1 MFMYEDSEEED
12 IDLES
17 DVADNII
24 LIADIEWSPLIDYVP
39 WNDPNF
45 AQDIAAR
52 IKGITIESFA
62 KEVDLW
68 QQNISA
74 LPHYDELKIRQEV
87 RSWDISI
94 PGKDEFNFETHAM
107 FYSLQVQYR
116 NRLTEIVSVVN
127 AHHEMLSQASKAL
140 SAMATKLASG
150 TAVEKQ
156 GIGAF
161 TVHPFTIAQ
170 TNSKRLLTY
179 LEAVM
184 KNIEFASFQMDRLLK
199 EHQAL
204 SRINM
209 NFHNEG
215 MSALLNQDRSSLKSN
230 FNNSTEIR
238 SRNRRIN

>member
-1 MFMYEDSEEED
+1 MYEDSEEED
-12 IDLES
+12 VDL
-17 DVADNII
+17 DVAENTI

-39 WNDPNF
+39 WTDPNF

-52 IKGITIESFA
+52 IKGITVESFA

-68 QQNISA
+68 QQNLSV

-87 RSWDISI
+87 RAWDISI
-94 PGKDEFNFETHAM
+94 PSNDEFNFETHAM

-140 SAMATKLASG
+140 SAMATKLATG

-161 TVHPFTIAQ
+161 TVHPFTVAQ

-184 KNIEFASFQMDRLLK
+184 KNIEFAAYQMDRLLK

-215 MSALLNQDRSSLKSN
+215 MSALMNQDRSGLKTN

-238 SRNRRIN
+238 TRNRRIN

>member
-1 MFMYEDSEEED
+1 MYMYEDSEEED
-12 IDLES
+12 IDLDSEE
-17 DVADNII
+17 ADNTI

-39 WNDPNF
+39 WTDPGF

-52 IKGITIESFA
+52 IKGITVENFA
-62 KEVDLW
+62 KEVDIW
-68 QQNISA
+68 QQNINM
-74 LPHYDELKIRQEV
+74 LPHYDELAIRKEV
-87 RSWDISI
+87 RSWDIGI
-94 PGKDEFNFETHAM
+94 PGRDEFDFETHAM

-127 AHHEMLSQASKAL
+127 AHHEMLSQAAKAL

-156 GIGAF
+156 GIAAF

-170 TNSKRLLTY
+170 TNCKRLLSY

-184 KNIEFASFQMDRLLK
+184 KNIDFASYQMDRLLK

-209 NFHNEG
+209 NFNNEG
-215 MSALLNQDRSSLKSN
+215 MSALLNKDRNGLKTN
-230 FNNSTEIR
+230 FNDRTEIKT
-238 SRNRRIN
+238 RNRRIK

>member
-1 MFMYEDSEEED
+1 MYDDSEDED
-12 IDLES
+12 IDLDAE
-17 DVADNII
+17 DVENTV
-24 LIADIEWSPLIDYVP
+24 LIADIHWSPLIDYVP
-39 WNDPNF
+39 WTDPNF

-52 IKGITIESFA
+52 IKGITVESFA

-68 QQNISA
+68 QQNISV
-74 LPHYDELKIRQEV
+74 LPHYDEFKIREEV
-87 RSWDISI
+87 RSWDIGI

-116 NRLTEIVSVVN
+116 NRLTEIISVVN

-140 SAMATKLASG
+140 SAMATKLATG

-170 TNSKRLLTY
+170 TNCKRLLSY

-184 KNIEFASFQMDRLLK
+184 KNIEFASYQMDRLLK

-215 MSALLNQDRSSLKSN
+215 MSALLNQDRTSSKSN

-238 SRNRRIN
+238 TRNRRIN